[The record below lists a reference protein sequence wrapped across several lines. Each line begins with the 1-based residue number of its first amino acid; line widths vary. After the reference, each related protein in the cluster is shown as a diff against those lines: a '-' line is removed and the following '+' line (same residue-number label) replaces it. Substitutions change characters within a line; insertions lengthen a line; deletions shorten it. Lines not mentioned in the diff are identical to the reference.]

1 MDKSF
6 VWKVGGPAGFGIS
19 SVGPVFANILKKCGY
34 FVHGY
39 LEYPSLIRGGYNSYQ
54 MVFSRTP
61 VTAPKKSIDIYL
73 ALADV
78 CFEREEFNDDTVV
91 IGDFSNLKKKRMLQ
105 KEKRWMY
112 LLNSL

>member
-1 MDKSF
+1 
-6 VWKVGGPAGFGIS
+6 
-19 SVGPVFANILKKCGY
+19 
-34 FVHGY
+34 
-39 LEYPSLIRGGYNSYQ
+39 

-61 VTAPKKSIDIYL
+61 VTAPKKKSIDIYL

-91 IGDFSNLKKKRMLQ
+91 IGDFSNLKKSGCCKR
-105 KEKRWMY
+105 KKRWMY